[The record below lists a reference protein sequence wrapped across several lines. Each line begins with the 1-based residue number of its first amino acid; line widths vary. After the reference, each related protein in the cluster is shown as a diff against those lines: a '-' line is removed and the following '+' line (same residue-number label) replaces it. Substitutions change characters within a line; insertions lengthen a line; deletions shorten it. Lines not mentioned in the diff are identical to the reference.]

1 MVVNKKGGNKTKKQ
15 KKVVDDLVERELVF
29 KNTEDYQEYGQVTK
43 ILGNKRFEVN
53 CFDSKTRLAHAG
65 GSLKRKKVFVKL
77 GDVILFSIRTF
88 EDSKCDILHVYNQ
101 KEVKR
106 LKKLNEIPDNI
117 NDDLE
122 PKTEENDIGI
132 EFGEESSD
140 EEDELEL
147 KRKEDF
153 KKDFESNFNA
163 I

>member
-15 KKVVDDLVERELVF
+15 KKVVDDFVERELVF
-29 KNTEDYQEYGQVTK
+29 KNIEDYQEYGQVTK
-43 ILGNKRFEVN
+43 ILGNKRFDVN
-53 CFDSKTRLAHAG
+53 CFDNKQRLAHAG

-77 GDVILFSIRTF
+77 GDVILVSIRTF

-106 LKKLNEIPDNI
+106 LKNLNEIPNNI
-117 NDDLE
+117 TSGLE
-122 PKTEENDIGI
+122 DVKEEEDIG
-132 EFGEESSD
+132 FDFAEE
-140 EEDELEL
+140 EEDEDEL

-153 KKDFESNFNA
+153 KRDFESNFNA

>member
-15 KKVVDDLVERELVF
+15 KKVVDDFVERELVF
-29 KNTEDYQEYGQVTK
+29 KNIEDYQEYGQVTK
-43 ILGNKRFEVN
+43 ILGNKRFDVN
-53 CFDSKTRLAHAG
+53 CFDNKQRLAHAG

-77 GDVILFSIRTF
+77 GDVILVSIRTF

-106 LKKLNEIPDNI
+106 LKNLNEIPNNI
-117 NDDLE
+117 TSGLE
-122 PKTEENDIGI
+122 DVK
-132 EFGEESSD
+132 D
-140 EEDELEL
+140 EEDIGFDFAEEEEDEDEL

-153 KKDFESNFNA
+153 KRDFESNFNA

>member
-53 CFDSKTRLAHAG
+53 CFDNKTRLAHAG

-88 EDSKCDILHVYNQ
+88 EDAKCDILHVYNK

-122 PKTEENDIGI
+122 PKTEENDIGV
-132 EFGEESSD
+132 EFGESSD
-140 EEDELEL
+140 EEDDSEL